1 MNKTQLSVSLAA
13 LFLGASGM
21 VFAADTTTTTTIKEP
36 LTQSATSV
44 EKNITRDSDS
54 KGLNNASTHL
64 ETNQDKIEARK
75 AARAEKRLDKAKRA
89 EKLEKAE
96 KAEKVEKVERVEKAE
111 RPEKVERVEK
121 AERPE
126 KVERVEKVERPEKV
140 K

>member
-96 KAEKVEKVERVEKAE
+96 KV
-111 RPEKVERVEK
+111 EKVERVEK

-140 K
+140 ERVEKVERPEKVK

>member
-54 KGLNNASTHL
+54 KGLNNATTHL

-89 EKLEKAE
+89 EKLE